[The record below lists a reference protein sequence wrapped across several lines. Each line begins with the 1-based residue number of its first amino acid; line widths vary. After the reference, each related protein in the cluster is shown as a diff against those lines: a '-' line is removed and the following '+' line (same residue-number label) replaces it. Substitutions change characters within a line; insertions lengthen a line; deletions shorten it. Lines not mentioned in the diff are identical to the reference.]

1 MNNHLSYHVVVF
13 QSSLEENFLI
23 TKDPNKEKKE
33 KKMKVLY
40 YINKN
45 KVGEA
50 FGYPFIFYQLI
61 S

>member
-13 QSSLEENFLI
+13 QSSLEENYLI
-23 TKDPNKEKKE
+23 TKDSKK
-33 KKMKVLY
+33 KKRVLY

-50 FGYPFIFYQLI
+50 FGYPFIFYQLA

>member
-1 MNNHLSYHVVVF
+1 MNNHLSYHLVVF
-13 QSSLEENFLI
+13 QSSLEENYLI
-23 TKDPNKEKKE
+23 TKDSKKKKE
-33 KKMKVLY
+33 KKKKKVLY

-50 FGYPFIFYQLI
+50 FGYPFIFYQLA

>member
-50 FGYPFIFYQLI
+50 FGYPFIFYQLA